1 MASSDTAGL
10 SIPVPAGR
18 RLYWALFLNSQL
30 LIGALYVAFTAA
42 SAASLRLVAYAALW
56 INGGVWVVANSR
68 PDLTAVSTRTHH
80 RALLVATGYFAALA
94 VAGGLVGAGIG
105 DTATGLRIA
114 PLPPG
119 YGPAVLYSGEWVT
132 VNLLPNYLVGYAA
145 LAYLVYVTVID
156 AAGSAAAGLL
166 GLFSCVSCS
175 WPIIVSLASAVT
187 GSGSLLVASV
197 LQVSYGLSTA
207 VFLLTAGLLYWR
219 PAIFARFSPG
229 TD

>member
-56 INGGVWVVANSR
+56 INGGVWVVVNSR

-114 PLPPG
+114 DAELSRWLRCARVSG
-119 YGPAVLYSGEWVT
+119 LRDRHRRRRLGGCRAVGPVLVC
-132 VNLLPNYLVGYAA
+132 L
-145 LAYLVYVTVID
+145 
-156 AAGSAAAGLL
+156 
-166 GLFSCVSCS
+166 
-175 WPIIVSLASAVT
+175 
-187 GSGSLLVASV
+187 LLVADHR
-197 LQVSYGLSTA
+197 L
-207 VFLLTAGLLYWR
+207 AGLGGHGQRLAAGRLGATGLLR
-219 PAIFARFSPG
+219 PVDGGVPADGRVALLATGDLRSIFARY
-229 TD
+229 